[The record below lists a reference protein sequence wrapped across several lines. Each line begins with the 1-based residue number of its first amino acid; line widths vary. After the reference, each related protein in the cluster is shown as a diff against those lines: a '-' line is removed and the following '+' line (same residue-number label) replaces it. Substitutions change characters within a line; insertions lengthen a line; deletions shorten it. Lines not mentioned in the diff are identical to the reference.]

1 MIDENKDWVTKP
13 ILITTVKTLSEYNDR
28 NRVAAEQKNEKTDS
42 KIEKLANIQAQID
55 AQADL
60 LWAHAHRELNKK
72 CKIGPYVL
80 FLLKQI
86 NK

>member
-1 MIDENKDWVTKP
+1 MIDENKDRVTKP
-13 ILITTVKTLSEYNDR
+13 ILVIIVKTLSEYNDR
-28 NRVAAEQKNEKTDS
+28 NRVAAEQKNEETES
-42 KIEKLANIQAQID
+42 KIEKLANIQAKID
-55 AQADL
+55 AQTDL

-72 CKIGPYVL
+72 CKIGPYVP